1 LFNGENKRNA
11 KKNATIVADGYIN
24 EALDFFDAADYEIPI
39 FHPKTGIPLGSIEK
53 RDDNIE
59 PLYFITYHGFASGSQ
74 RHRVIYP
81 IFEEDIVGVLKKQNP
96 DYLVISG
103 RGLFLIA
110 YFDQAEWACL
120 KFDNNRVRI
129 YEIHLDKFKPVTF
142 VNVGVNETI
151 NEDLIWLEEN
161 YPDEYLLFKEDI
173 EALGLTIDELKNSQL
188 RFPPWQI
195 Y

>member
-1 LFNGENKRNA
+1 M
-11 KKNATIVADGYIN
+11 
-24 EALDFFDAADYEIPI
+24 
-39 FHPKTGIPLGSIEK
+39 
-53 RDDNIE
+53 
-59 PLYFITYHGFASGSQ
+59 
-74 RHRVIYP
+74 
-81 IFEEDIVGVLKKQNP
+81 GVLKKQNP

-103 RGLFLIA
+103 RGLFIKA

-120 KFDNNRVRI
+120 KLDNNRVRI
-129 YEIHLDKFKPVTF
+129 YEIHLDKFKPVIF

-151 NEDLIWLEEN
+151 NDHLIWLEEN

-188 RFPPWQI
+188 RFPIGQV